1 MAHVAGEY
9 ILDLYWRYLLPA
21 QVAWPSDVDVLHDS
35 FLFPLF
41 LMNIGFYL
49 GFYNP
54 LFCFYSFITI
64 PVVVLNKVVQNIHN
78 ILFILIEEKQF
89 WTCFFL
95 LLDFG
100 DWISGLHSIW
110 LFLFHTEILLSNRF
124 FFLNF
129 KDFFLINW
137 NIYITGFLCICS
149 FSERLTIMRNW

>member
-49 GFYNP
+49 GSYNP

-78 ILFILIEEKQF
+78 ILFILIEEKQL

-95 LLDFG
+95 LLHFG

-110 LFLFHTEILLSNRF
+110 LFLFHTEILLSDRF
-124 FFLNF
+124 FFPEFQRLVSHKLEHIYNS
-129 KDFFLINW
+129 FFVHMLV
-137 NIYITGFLCICS
+137 
-149 FSERLTIMRNW
+149 